1 MEVQQNNNSK
11 VPSAIFSPPD
21 NIPPLIGTI
30 NIQSGFNAKKDDI
43 NLFFKQENFDILRLT
58 ELGVITSDEFP
69 RKEYFN
75 NHVIIYDTSG
85 INDRNSGVALIIT
98 KTFSKHIAK
107 TNFYKGRL
115 ICIDLFFKNHPIRII
130 NTYIHAN
137 NTKTQSIKDL
147 TEKLFQLILEAN
159 TNNYNLIIMGDFNVN
174 PQQFI
179 KNNKKTQNAPS
190 WKQDILRRIKGF
202 NLSHSVKYFQNKYLP
217 TRSPQTSN
225 DTPTPGSCIDHIYVS
240 QKILD
245 SAFNSNTL
253 HINNTFFSTDHK
265 CVYILIDQQFFR
277 SGKNLKDSSKDIYRP
292 NNHRRKTYNY
302 NAMNKDKWSNYT
314 NESKKQLDKSSTLG
328 NINHTQTPTRT
339 DLPLIDK
346 EWSRVKTIINDA
358 KLQTIPLYKSLQHY
372 NFNTPLPLRQKF
384 NKILSIHNILTLFN
398 KKKILHCNPDVD
410 PATQWSTYW
419 SSWPL
424 HRRSLLESNKLFHN
438 ILFDQ
443 KLPLTV
449 NQLNFNNTKKLIRKA
464 LISAK
469 TLYQEEKDIHTLNNI
484 NNYITQRNDNL
495 QNNQRRMINSILE
508 RKPRTIILDRLFY
521 TDESTNSRTLTHDK
535 NIIEEE
541 CIKHFQLLNSSRA
554 DINNVPIF
562 HTIRDLP
569 IEFQEIYSPIS
580 SINLSLYDTVI
591 APITINE
598 LKEFINHLPL
608 HKSAGNS
615 GIHYED
621 LKHLHEDVLLLI
633 LDLFN
638 NILSTG
644 VIPKDWNHALFYP
657 IPKPKDWGSEIN
669 NTRPIILLE
678 STRKLFTKILTS
690 RLHQILSRPNII
702 QPNNRAGLIGE
713 STLQPLQHLHHAIE
727 MANIQG
733 KTIWIGLQDLS
744 KAYDRINVSLLKL
757 SLKRLHIPDVIVN
770 LLYNLFTN
778 RHNQIILPNR
788 LSREYN
794 ILQGIDQGEVVSPLM
809 WIIYY
814 DPLFAMINQDRSLH
828 YSITTNK
835 IQNVLQPN
843 KDIPIIYTTSVQS
856 YLDDT
861 TWIADS
867 LDNMRR
873 LTERSR
879 AFYNLANIQINVD
892 KYKLLTNDAS
902 KCGQTVN
909 LAMTA
914 NDSPINITISG
925 KNEGERILGVYVNAF
940 NKSSPTYKKMKTTVN
955 HFAFLLRKKRITHNH
970 IIYIV
975 NKILIP
981 ILEYRSQ
988 FQIFSFKECEALMS
1002 PIKKIFK
1009 NSLHLSRSTHDNLI
1023 YNKLFP
1029 SINNFFFHQ
1038 LYSQSALVNLL
1049 FNSPLLKPVALQQ
1062 LLQFQYDFW
1071 LPNFPSPTDLSRL
1084 SSQKLNQNFLSKLLI
1099 YFSKFNLFFFP
1110 NIDLNI
1116 LGGRHPIVLEIPNIN
1131 KQDIKS
1137 LRKKRIMFMD
1147 QICSI
1152 NGSFLLLYK
1161 DVKKL
1166 ANNKWKGK
1174 VPNWYQKIL
1183 HQNTLS
1189 QNLRLVNPL
1198 TAPPIQHIKYNTP
1211 SIVNQEEHIPRNQWI
1226 VFWDANTSTAIYGKT
1241 IRQIN
1246 RPGANS
1252 ITQLQ
1257 HYIPLTPTAEQL
1269 DLTSQKRLAILQP
1282 CRGCNKHT
1290 YNVDNPLLCTFYMST
1305 TSLITFQTTPVNK
1318 IPIHIPNKKKSW
1330 RYPSQPFLTLRM
1342 LAYNYFL
1349 TLSRSYRHPNY
1360 VDNSIDTVQSDSILE
1375 FKDFNFNFIPNTP
1388 YFIHNIFTGNESV
1401 ITTLHDLSLEFINRS
1416 NFSFYTDGSLHTEG
1430 PLKSRL
1436 GFGWLEV
1443 GLSPHTYT
1451 FKGSTIFQP
1460 SSTRAEIFSI
1470 LTCLITVPNNSVVN
1484 IYTDSQNFI
1493 YTFNNINNP
1502 CFSHRKLLKINNH
1515 HTWQALLYL
1524 VKQKSLRISLHK
1536 VKAHDDDVLNNSA
1549 DLLAKEGCAL
1559 DPIFLNPRTSPN
1571 ALMVPTFNLNGLL
1584 EKDLRK
1590 WSKNTLECCNMLS
1603 TINNNSNAYLFDKA
1617 KIHPIDW
1624 HHTSLW
1630 IKRNNDNTTCSNL
1643 NDKVTGFKINSFN
1656 HTLPTS
1662 DLQQRNYPKLY
1673 PSGQINCTAC
1683 NELTITNSH
1692 LGFCPAHLHT
1702 LNDSLLTIKDTFTI
1716 KLIDASDVPGAMDI
1730 KAWVERCPL
1739 FSPIINDNHPIYLI
1753 LHQCVPS
1760 TLTSLLKKFVKNNTK
1775 RQALITFLMDL
1786 FFKDITRPFWKLHSF
1801 LMHAW
1806 EKARNITR
1814 RKKVNYRKK
1823 YRTGDSAKEAANLTG
1838 QPGTSRL
1845 TTQQDSNSSARH
1857 RHRLI
1862 ASAPPKSI
1870 PRDPFKFDRKLF
1882 IYLNSS
1888 NYLHSGDWLTYL
1900 DLFFDSSFNFSFNI
1914 NFFNSF
1920 IGAYFDSYG
1929 SF

>member
-1 MEVQQNNNSK
+1 
-11 VPSAIFSPPD
+11 
-21 NIPPLIGTI
+21 
-30 NIQSGFNAKKDDI
+30 
-43 NLFFKQENFDILRLT
+43 
-58 ELGVITSDEFP
+58 
-69 RKEYFN
+69 
-75 NHVIIYDTSG
+75 
-85 INDRNSGVALIIT
+85 
-98 KTFSKHIAK
+98 
-107 TNFYKGRL
+107 
-115 ICIDLFFKNHPIRII
+115 
-130 NTYIHAN
+130 
-137 NTKTQSIKDL
+137 
-147 TEKLFQLILEAN
+147 
-159 TNNYNLIIMGDFNVN
+159 
-174 PQQFI
+174 
-179 KNNKKTQNAPS
+179 
-190 WKQDILRRIKGF
+190 
-202 NLSHSVKYFQNKYLP
+202 
-217 TRSPQTSN
+217 
-225 DTPTPGSCIDHIYVS
+225 
-240 QKILD
+240 
-245 SAFNSNTL
+245 
-253 HINNTFFSTDHK
+253 
-265 CVYILIDQQFFR
+265 
-277 SGKNLKDSSKDIYRP
+277 
-292 NNHRRKTYNY
+292 
-302 NAMNKDKWSNYT
+302 MNKDKWANYMT
-314 NESKKQLDKSSTLG
+314 ESKIQFEKLPKTVIKDDAR
-328 NINHTQTPTRT
+328 IPMRT
-339 DLPLIDK
+339 NPPLIDK
-346 EWSRVKTIINDA
+346 KWSHIKTIIDNT
-358 KLQTIPLYKSLQHY
+358 KLQTIPQYKSKQHY
-372 NFNTPLPLRQKF
+372 NFDTPLPLRQKF
-384 NKILSIHNILTLFN
+384 NKILSIHNMLTLFN
-398 KKKILHCNPDVD
+398 RKKILHCNPDSD
-410 PATQWSTYW
+410 PVTQWSTYW

-443 KLPLTV
+443 KLPLMV
-449 NQLNFNNTKKLIRKA
+449 NHLNFNSTKKLIRKA

-469 TLYQEEKDIHTLNNI
+469 TLYKEEKDIYTLNNI
-484 NNYITQRNDNL
+484 NNYVIQRNDNL
-495 QNNQRRMINSILE
+495 LNNQRRMINSILE

-521 TDESTNSRTLTHDK
+521 TDDITNSRTLTHDNK
-535 NIIEEE
+535 IIEEE
-541 CIKHFQLLNSSRA
+541 CIKHFQLLNSFRSA
-554 DINNVPIF
+554 INNVPIF
-562 HTIRDLP
+562 LSIQDLP
-569 IEFQEIYSPIS
+569 IEFQDIYSPIS
-580 SINLSLYDTVI
+580 SINSSFYDPVI
-591 APITINE
+591 SPITINE
-598 LKEFINHLPL
+598 LKEFINKLPL

-621 LKHLHEDVLLLI
+621 LKYLHEDVLSLI

-644 VIPKDWNHALFYP
+644 IIPKDWNHALLYP
-657 IPKPKDWGSEIN
+657 ILKPKDWGSEIN

-690 RLHQILSRPNII
+690 RIHQVLSRPNII

-757 SLKRLHIPDVIVN
+757 SLKRLNFPEVIVN
-770 LLYNLFTN
+770 LLCNLFSN

-814 DPLFAMINQDRSLH
+814 DPLFAMINQETSLH
-828 YSITTNK
+828 YPIITNK
-835 IQNVLQPN
+835 IQNILQPD
-843 KDIPIIYTTSVQS
+843 KDIPITYNTSVQS

-867 LDNMRR
+867 LDKMRM
-873 LTERSR
+873 LTEKSR
-879 AFYNLANIQINVD
+879 AFYDLANIQINVD
-892 KYKLLTNDAS
+892 KYKLLTNDSS
-902 KCGQTVN
+902 KCGQLVN
-909 LAMTA
+909 LAINDTA
-914 NDSPINITISG
+914 PPINITTTG
-925 KNEGERILGVYVNAF
+925 RNEGERILGVYVNAF
-940 NKSSPTYKKMKTTVN
+940 NKSSPTYKKMKKTVN
-955 HFAFLLRKKRITHNH
+955 HFAFLLRRKRITHNH

-1009 NSLHLSRSTHDNLI
+1009 NSLHLPVSTHDNLI

-1062 LLQFQYDFW
+1062 ILQFQYDFW
-1071 LPNFPSPTDLSRL
+1071 LPHFPSPTDLSKL
-1084 SSQKLNQNFLSKLLI
+1084 SSQKLNKNFLSKLLI

-1110 NIDLNI
+1110 NIDLKI
-1116 LGGRHPIVLEIPNIN
+1116 LGGRHPIVLEIPNLT

-1152 NGSFLLLYK
+1152 DGSFLLPYK

-1166 ANNKWKGK
+1166 ANNNWKGK
-1174 VPNWYQKIL
+1174 VPHWYKKIL

-1198 TAPPIQHIKYNTP
+1198 KDPPIQHINFNTP
-1211 SIVNQEEHIPRNQWI
+1211 PIVNQEEHIPRNQWI
-1226 VFWDANTSTAIYGKT
+1226 AFWDANTST
-1241 IRQIN
+1241 
-1246 RPGANS
+1246 
-1252 ITQLQ
+1252 
-1257 HYIPLTPTAEQL
+1257 
-1269 DLTSQKRLAILQP
+1269 
-1282 CRGCNKHT
+1282 
-1290 YNVDNPLLCTFYMST
+1290 
-1305 TSLITFQTTPVNK
+1305 TTPVNK

-1330 RYPSQPFLTLRM
+1330 RYPSKPFLTLRT

-1349 TLSRSYRHPNY
+1349 TISNSFKNPNY
-1360 VDNSIDTVQSDSILE
+1360 FDNLIDSPRSDSISNY
-1375 FKDFNFNFIPNTP
+1375 KDLNFNFIPNTP
-1388 YFIHNIFTGNESV
+1388 YFIHNIFTGNDSV
-1401 ITTLHDLSLEFINRS
+1401 IRTLINLSIEFVNRS
-1416 NFSFYTDGSLHTEG
+1416 TFSFYTDGSLHTEG

-1443 GLSPHTYT
+1443 GSPPHTYT

-1470 LTCLITVPNNSVVN
+1470 LTCLITVPDGSRVN

-1493 YTFNNINNP
+1493 STFNNINNP
-1502 CFSHRKLLKINNH
+1502 CFSHRKFLKINNH
-1515 HTWQALLYL
+1515 HTWQAILYL
-1524 VKQKSLRISLHK
+1524 VKQKSLSISLHK
-1536 VKAHDDDVLNNSA
+1536 VKAHNDDILNNSA

-1559 DPIFLNPRTSPN
+1559 DPIFLNSQTSSN
-1571 ALMVPTFNLNGLL
+1571 ALMFPTFNLNGPL

-1617 KIHPIDW
+1617 KTHPIDW
-1624 HHTSLW
+1624 HNTSLW
-1630 IKRNNDNTTCSNL
+1630 IKRNNDKTTCSNL
-1643 NDKVTGFKINSFN
+1643 NDKVTGFKIKSFN

-1662 DLQQRNYPKLY
+1662 DLQQRNYPNLY
-1673 PSGQINCTAC
+1673 PPGQINCTAC
-1683 NELTITNSH
+1683 NDLAINNYH

-1702 LNDSLLTIKDTFTI
+1702 LNDSLLKIKDNFTL
-1716 KLIDASDVPGAMDI
+1716 KLIDIADVPGAMDI

-1739 FSPIINDNHPIYLI
+1739 FSRVTNDNHPIYLV

-1760 TLTSLLKKFVKNNTK
+1760 TLTSLIKMFVKNNK
-1775 RQALITFLMDL
+1775 ERQILVTFIMDL
-1786 FFKDITRPFWKLHSF
+1786 FFRDITLPFWKLHSS

-1814 RKKVNYRKK
+1814 KRKINYRKK
-1823 YRTGDSAKEAANLTG
+1823 KKRTDFSATTAVNPG
-1838 QPGTSRL
+1838 VQPGTSRSA
-1845 TTQQDSNSSARH
+1845 TQQDNNSSSRCAH
-1857 RHRLI
+1857 GFQ
-1862 ASAPPKSI
+1862 AKVPQKSI

-1900 DLFFDSSFNFSFNI
+1900 DFYFDSSFNFSFNI
-1914 NFFNSF
+1914 DFFTSS
-1920 IGAYFDSYG
+1920 IGAYFDSHVLPEEKHDRTFG
-1929 SF
+1929 IKCCQMKSTTGLLELSVARQKIRPDFWN